1 MTTNNTMSAK
11 AKKIAARKELSQLRK
26 YLDRD
31 NLSKQEDLNDNLVL
45 FPYHSTD
52 LEWYEYDPAVSEDLI
67 KTQQRITRL
76 LIEAGADPNC
86 ANRFK
91 EESVFEAFIRMKKPY
106 CAIEVAK
113 ADNFVPPKN
122 MNKLFGQLYDSVIDY
137 LSYDSDPHK
146 ILVPHIKGLMRTLL
160 DKGIAPTDDEL
171 RFQVSVFA
179 GKEKSWLAIVGWA
192 QKHSLPVPKSW
203 LRQAQNEEKNKEMAE
218 KAKKIAAYK
227 ELLKMAKEGSFRDA
241 FDVDCLGPILDIE
254 NMNNSKTSA
263 RQKKERQICLDT
275 VLCNLALRE
284 TDLNDAKSVEEER
297 RVIQLVLTAG
307 ANPNTCEQ
315 FFSSEEPITVF
326 DAFIHENKYYGALEV
341 AKMKGFIGPQN
352 QAKTFESL
360 ASRPSSQDK
369 RELVRVLFNKDMK
382 PYDPKIRK
390 SLQAVYEEEKKA
402 RENTSRPTGNVPTG
416 GRSGA
421 SR

>member
-1 MTTNNTMSAK
+1 MRN
-11 AKKIAARKELSQLRK
+11 Q
-26 YLDRD
+26 
-31 NLSKQEDLNDNLVL
+31 QDLNDILVK
-45 FPYHSTD
+45 FAYRSSD
-52 LEWYEYDPAVSEDLI
+52 LERFGYDPENSEKLI
-67 KTQQRITRL
+67 QTQQHITHL

-91 EESVFEAFIRMKKPY
+91 EESVFEAFIRMKRPY

-113 ADNFVPPKN
+113 AENFVPPKD
-122 MNKLFGQLYDSVIDY
+122 MDTIFGQLYDTVIDY
-137 LSYDSDPHK
+137 SSYDADPRK

-160 DKGIAPTDDEL
+160 DKSIAPTDDDL

-203 LRQAQNEEKNKEMAE
+203 LRQAQNEEKTKEMAE

-227 ELLKMAKEGSFRDA
+227 ELLKMAKKGSFRDA

-360 ASRPSSQDK
+360 ASCPSSQDK
-369 RELVRVLFNKDMK
+369 RELVRVLFDKDMK
-382 PYDPKIRK
+382 PYNPKIRQ

-402 RENTSRPTGNVPTG
+402 KANASKLAGNAPQG